1 MKQILTIGL
10 LLSLLTGVPAGQ
22 AQPKARKS
30 AIAGKILFESYHA
43 VQNPPVPPIER
54 NIDPKLLKPMPVHID
69 LVPDSSRTPLPRLK
83 PLQGQFRRTLQ
94 KRVLDDYRQLC
105 SEMEQRKPTRTPQR
119 WIWVGDQAALLGLDS
134 VAADCV
140 KRFMCYH
147 PSPRLLAYVVD
158 SMMPTCREYA
168 RPMVEYTSEYWL
180 QPYWTTPDT
189 TSRGLENLRILT
201 RLNERYKSGNRLL
214 SQGMLRLV
222 SGDTTAAGTL
232 FMEAIRTAQ
241 KHPKPFRLSLS
252 GLLHTT
258 ASLLSDA
265 ARYDELLI
273 LFAENEAAV
282 HCAKSNPAMAFL
294 LYRAALKVDP
304 SRANEYLTWGME
316 ADKGA
321 FTEQLHRLRDTVY
334 TAFVDNPAVAARLDY
349 LLNGPLPL
357 EYPTEYVALAEQLLA
372 KLPDIGTPCSDAV
385 YDESFAPWRDA
396 LLGIAEQAS
405 RLENG
410 ALSPAS
416 AHLRFISAETRSRFA
431 SSAEAGLNDL
441 QALFEQLSETTGEAE
456 YSEWYIRTGTV
467 LAEKRS
473 RTEPKAALKM
483 MTSRIW
489 PVFEQVTGRQQLTP
503 RQTRLSITTYRCM
516 ARLYQRAGKAGKAK
530 AMRAKA
536 EALTNATSPK
546 TGDGME

>member
-201 RLNERYKSGNRLL
+201 RLNERYKTGS
-214 SQGMLRLV
+214 
-222 SGDTTAAGTL
+222 
-232 FMEAIRTAQ
+232 
-241 KHPKPFRLSLS
+241 FRK
-252 GLLHTT
+252 
-258 ASLLSDA
+258 
-265 ARYDELLI
+265 ECC
-273 LFAENEAAV
+273 V
-282 HCAKSNPAMAFL
+282 
-294 LYRAALKVDP
+294 
-304 SRANEYLTWGME
+304 W
-316 ADKGA
+316 
-321 FTEQLHRLRDTVY
+321 
-334 TAFVDNPAVAARLDY
+334 
-349 LLNGPLPL
+349 
-357 EYPTEYVALAEQLLA
+357 
-372 KLPDIGTPCSDAV
+372 
-385 YDESFAPWRDA
+385 
-396 LLGIAEQAS
+396 
-405 RLENG
+405 
-410 ALSPAS
+410 
-416 AHLRFISAETRSRFA
+416 
-431 SSAEAGLNDL
+431 
-441 QALFEQLSETTGEAE
+441 
-456 YSEWYIRTGTV
+456 
-467 LAEKRS
+467 
-473 RTEPKAALKM
+473 
-483 MTSRIW
+483 
-489 PVFEQVTGRQQLTP
+489 
-503 RQTRLSITTYRCM
+503 
-516 ARLYQRAGKAGKAK
+516 
-530 AMRAKA
+530 
-536 EALTNATSPK
+536 
-546 TGDGME
+546 